1 MKKKLIVFASVLPFI
16 LPTVVQAQTPVA
28 LNCDPKTLCYVVS
41 QVIAYLNLA
50 LSLLMAVA
58 IVMFVWYV
66 IKYYIRPNEE
76 RKQAG
81 LYVMYSIIGFFVI
94 LSIWGII
101 NILGSTF
108 GLGNAGNQQKSW
120 SSFVNLFPQ
129 Q

>member
-1 MKKKLIVFASVLPFI
+1 
-16 LPTVVQAQTPVA
+16 
-28 LNCDPKTLCYVVS
+28 VS